1 LPRVVHSNFGNYVL
15 QKSLNV
21 YGKSDHQKI
30 KLLKAIIQCLTEV
43 PEYKVQQKWGNE
55 LLKSFIHELSENQH
69 QKQELLALLNEKME
83 KINLKFKQQKLT

>member
-1 LPRVVHSNFGNYVL
+1 
-15 QKSLNV
+15 
-21 YGKSDHQKI
+21 
-30 KLLKAIIQCLTEV
+30 LTEV